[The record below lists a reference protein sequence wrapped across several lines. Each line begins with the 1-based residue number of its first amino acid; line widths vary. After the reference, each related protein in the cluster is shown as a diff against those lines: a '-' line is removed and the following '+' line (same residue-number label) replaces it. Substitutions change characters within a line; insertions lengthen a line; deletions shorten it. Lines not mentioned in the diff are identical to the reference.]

1 MRRPTFSTRLRQR
14 LTGAWWLCL
23 LAAPAAFATNLDKGI
38 FLPEGA
44 QAVDSVQWRD
54 IESFTPLSRELILIR
69 TRSRPYLLTLKR
81 ACPGLRSD
89 SMIITEQE
97 NGAFEPRTD
106 LLRAAP
112 PPNSGLGPRMM
123 NGHGEFN
130 RNGLMEGSTR
140 CRPDALYAVDEA
152 GIEWVESVIAQQRE
166 DKKKRRRR
174 NK

>member
-1 MRRPTFSTRLRQR
+1 MTRPTYSTGLRSLFQR
-14 LTGAWWLCL
+14 AGWLCL
-23 LAAPAAFATNLDKGI
+23 LAAPAAFGATLDKGI

-44 QAVDSVQWRD
+44 QAVDSVRWRE
-54 IESFTPLSRELILIR
+54 IESFTPLSREMILIR

-89 SMIITEQE
+89 SIIVTEQE

-112 PPNSGLGPRMM
+112 PPNSGLGPRMF

-140 CRPDALYAVDEA
+140 CRPDALFAVDEA
-152 GIEWVESVIAQQRE
+152 GIEWVEAAIAQQRA
-166 DKKKRRRR
+166 DRKKRKR
-174 NK
+174 NKQ